1 LTIRVDRGAVGA
13 ILLDIEG
20 TMTSIAFVYETL
32 FPFARRHLREFLKD
46 RRGTPEL
53 ADVFVRLEL
62 EWAEDVARGNAP
74 PPWGDASDV
83 ADGDLSLVAGYV
95 EWLMDRDRKSP
106 ALKLL
111 QGYIWERGYRA
122 GELTS
127 ELYGDVVRSIERWR
141 REGLLV
147 AIYSSGSELAQRLLF
162 SHTND
167 GDLTR
172 YFSGFFDTA
181 VGPKI
186 SADSYRRIAATL
198 GLEPWRVLFVSD
210 VMKELDAAREAGCR
224 AILCVRPGNPPQS
237 PASDIEVIHSFDEL
251 GFT

>member
-20 TMTSIAFVYETL
+20 TMTSTAFVYDTL

-46 RRGTPEL
+46 HRGMPEL
-53 ADVFVRLEL
+53 ADVLVRLEL

-74 PPWGDASDV
+74 PPWTDV
-83 ADGDLSLVAGYV
+83 TDLAGGDLLLVAGYV

-111 QGYIWERGYRA
+111 QGYIWERGYRT
-122 GELTS
+122 GELKS
-127 ELYGDVVRSIERWR
+127 ELYGDVPRSIERWR
-141 REGLLV
+141 GDGLLV

-162 SHTND
+162 GHTND

-172 YFSGFFDTA
+172 CFSGFFDTS

-186 SADSYRRIAATL
+186 AADSYRRIAGAL
-198 GLEPWRVLFVSD
+198 RLEPWRVLFLSD

-224 AILCVRPGNPPQS
+224 AILCVRPGNPPQPS
-237 PASDIEVIHSFDEL
+237 ASDIEVIRNFDDLE
-251 GFT
+251 FA